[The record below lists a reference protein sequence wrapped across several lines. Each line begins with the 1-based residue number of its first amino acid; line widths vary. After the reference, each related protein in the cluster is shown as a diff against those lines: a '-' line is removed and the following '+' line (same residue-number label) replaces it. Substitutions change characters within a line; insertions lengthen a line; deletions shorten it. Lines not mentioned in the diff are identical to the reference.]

1 MQDPVPL
8 LLCTTDGLA
17 VEDQGDVGVEDY
29 ESFGVYGFG
38 CECGGGRVWDFELW
52 VCMRGWGDVRV
63 EDFELRVGGL
73 QRFFGRAGELEL

>member
-38 CECGGGRVWDFELW
+38 CECGGGE
-52 VCMRGWGDVRV
+52 G
-63 EDFELRVGGL
+63 
-73 QRFFGRAGELEL
+73 FGILSFGFA